1 MNASTSSRQMVPG
14 DLYSQASKDVRTAL
28 ALSEQRRR
36 NRRANAEQDHF
47 ERTRHSMVM
56 ETFNPATGRREFV
69 EIGHVKPTG
78 ATQAKLRQNPVARM
92 LDKGSL
98 SREQA
103 TAAFEIAEVY
113 TSVTAKLMARA
124 ATGERVGGAAP
135 LHDTR
140 IDKLHAANYL
150 PWARYLGGHP
160 ATDKLEPIPARCPTA
175 LELSIDVV
183 VDGVTLAECE
193 KNRKWRHGT
202 AALFLRYAL
211 AVYADLAGWERN
223 RDLMAEFE
231 RQFTRGRVAA

>member
-1 MNASTSSRQMVPG
+1 MNASTSRQMMPG
-14 DLYSQASKDVRTAL
+14 DLYSQVDRNVRTAL

-47 ERTRHSMVM
+47 ERTRHS
-56 ETFNPATGRREFV
+56 FV
-69 EIGHVKPTG
+69 YCGEELGHVKPTA
-78 ATQAKLRQNPVARM
+78 ATEKKLRQNPVARM
-92 LDKGSL
+92 HSSGSL
-98 SREQA
+98 SGEQA
-103 TAAFEIAEVY
+103 KAALEIAQIYHAV
-113 TSVTAKLMARA
+113 VAQLMARA

-160 ATDKLEPIPARCPTA
+160 ATDKLEPIRARCPTA

-231 RQFTRGRVAA
+231 RQFPARRAA